1 MYDKYGFFFFH
12 FTQTRKEVIQG
23 IKIHAHLRKLYT
35 NC

>member
-1 MYDKYGFFFFH
+1 MYDKYGFFFH

-35 NC
+35 NS